1 MIVGSEKKMSLIE
14 EIINEFRE
22 SKFKFHIEKPY
33 PELRKKSGREIR
45 MISHNEKYQDLVKAK
60 NKTDEENAI
69 AFLQI
74 TKCIQIRKNYKT
86 TNEESALK
94 SLKSNLTNYF
104 GKQPNEE
111 NGTIFTNLLFGSLE
125 ESLFSFVFL
134 ENCGIRTNFI
144 KK

>member
-1 MIVGSEKKMSLIE
+1 
-14 EIINEFRE
+14 
-22 SKFKFHIEKPY
+22 
-33 PELRKKSGREIR
+33 

-69 AFLQI
+69 ALLQI
-74 TKCIQIRKNYKT
+74 TKCVQIRKNYKT
-86 TNEESALK
+86 ANEESALK

-144 KK
+144 KKWGNLHDILLTFSIFDKFIFAFLCCFSILCSLFEFIYDF